1 MIDSKKVEIAHAHEE
16 KPIRELLDSRYQ
28 GIKRLFV
35 FAYDD
40 TESDNQVSID
50 SFKKCFLP
58 RVRIENH
65 NIEIDRRNFYDQP
78 INDLIKQCNEVRKVS
93 TGQSI
98 NSTRWWLYE
107 RLFIRFCLFQKQLQT
122 NCS

>member
-78 INDLIKQCNEVRKVS
+78 INYLIKQCNEVRKVS

-98 NSTRWWLYE
+98 NSTR
-107 RLFIRFCLFQKQLQT
+107 
-122 NCS
+122 